1 MKRALVLVLLAA
13 GCVDTTGNRLVA
25 FKAQASAAPELGAVA
40 GQPLRFTTPRG
51 FDVTLTTARVFVG
64 ALYLSSVAP
73 MTASGAS
80 EEPCVS
86 PGITTGEV
94 RGGGVFDALD
104 PSPQAF
110 SAEGVGS
117 DLETRSAAL
126 WLTADDVNADE
137 DKTVL
142 LEVEGVATRGAS
154 TWPFTGALTIGRN
167 RITPP
172 RNAALP
178 SSNPICEQRIVAPLA
193 FETVLTEGAMV
204 WLQLDP
210 RAFFLSV
217 NFATLEQVSTTPPR
231 YRFRNETAGAEQAD
245 ISLYNAFRANAGPYR
260 LSLLTP

>member
-1 MKRALVLVLLAA
+1 MRALLGLACLCA
-13 GCVDTTGNRLVA
+13 ACADTTGNRLVG
-25 FKAQASAAPELGAVA
+25 FKAVASAAPDLGAAA
-40 GQPLRFTTPRG
+40 GQPLQFTTPRG

-73 MTASGAS
+73 TTASGAT
-80 EEPCVS
+80 EAPCVS

-94 RGGGVFDALD
+94 RGGGLFDALD
-104 PSPQAF
+104 PTPQPF
-110 SAEGVGS
+110 STDGVGS

-142 LEVEGVATRGAS
+142 LEVEGVATRGTTS
-154 TWPFTGALTIGRN
+154 WPFSGALSIGRN

-178 SSNPICEQRIVAPLA
+178 SSNPICEQRIVAPLSFDA
-193 FETVLTEGAMV
+193 VLSDGATV

-210 RAFFLSV
+210 RAFFSSV
-217 NFATLEQVSTTPPR
+217 NFATLEQVATTPPR

-245 ISLYNAFRANAGPYR
+245 TSLYNAFRANAGPYR
-260 LSLLTP
+260 LSLLPP